1 MITGIS
7 ASIAVASI
15 VTALTS
21 PAAGTPA
28 SPRQQTCAAYAQY
41 QQHPSLGALQTV
53 VRDSFRLPG
62 RTWLAADVGW
72 LWADAVSPGSKA
84 QFVAADRRYVADD
97 CRP

>member
-1 MITGIS
+1 MIIS
-7 ASIAVASI
+7 ASIAIAGIAAAAVTS
-15 VTALTS
+15 VTAP
-21 PAAGTPA
+21 PAT
-28 SPRQQTCAAYAQY
+28 PRQQTCAAYAQY